1 MKLKLNDILL
11 ILVVA
16 CVGFMLVQH
25 FIHLSD
31 FKSLIKEKEE
41 EIIRKTQEQ
50 NQIIEHYES
59 KIQQII
65 SVPGQSLSNLNYIEV
80 SYKRSKHSTGYRVST
95 KK

>member
-59 KIQQII
+59 KIQQIHTEI
-65 SVPGQSLSNLNYIEV
+65 DSIDRVDYSHDAIDSLF
-80 SYKRSKHSTGYRVST
+80 T
-95 KK
+95 KYFEGEM